1 MTDRAGRTI
10 SDPAGTGRNVLL
22 LRTGITFA
30 LLLSAFSVQF
40 RDPELFLVGG
50 FRYLYAAVVLS
61 YGWLLLRFALWG
73 SGDLRWPVFLVQA
86 GVDVAFVSLILFATG
101 LYESVFTFM
110 YVIFVLLGSLEK
122 FLPGGIFCAAAS
134 AATYVVLVQLQQ
146 AGLLLPPGF
155 EPSVVPS
162 PQLLRAEVTHTV
174 GFLLSGL
181 LSGMLGED
189 LRKSRQRARDQ
200 EGALQ
205 ELETFHRHVV
215 ETLPSGIVTVDPQ
228 GRIGLINGTACQILG
243 IRREEAEGRGAEEI
257 LAGLTLDSRGRG
269 SPERRP
275 EVLFRRRDGTEIHLG
290 FSHSPMR
297 DADGSAV
304 GTVVIFQDLTPIKA
318 MEERIRVADRLAA
331 MGELAAG
338 LAHEIRNPLASIT
351 GSSQMLREIDDL
363 PDVSRTLLQIIERE
377 SLRLNGLISDFL
389 AYTTGSPRTVGPV
402 DLLALAR
409 EVVEGT
415 RAGEGRERRVEVS
428 LSREESLTVEGDAE
442 QLKQVLWNLVRN
454 GVEAT
459 PPGGRVL
466 LDLFRQ
472 ERHGQPYAGV
482 TVSDT
487 GKGIDPSILG
497 KIFNPFYTSKEGG
510 TGLGLAISQRIVQVH
525 RGFFEVRSTPGK
537 GSVFSVFLPERR
549 GENGFPA

>member
-1 MTDRAGRTI
+1 MTERVGRATA
-10 SDPAGTGRNVLL
+10 DPAGTGRNVLL

-73 SGDLRWPVFLVQA
+73 SGDLRWPFFLLQA

-122 FLPGGIFCAAAS
+122 FLPGGIVCALAS
-134 AATYVVLVQLQQ
+134 SATYVALVQLQQ

-155 EPSVVPS
+155 EQSVVPS
-162 PQLLRAEVTHTV
+162 PLLLRAEVTHTV

-181 LSGMLGED
+181 LSGILGED

-215 ETLPSGIVTVDPQ
+215 ETLPSGVVTVDPQ

-243 IRREEAEGRGAEEI
+243 IRKEEAEGRGAEEI
-257 LAGLTLDSRGRG
+257 LAGLALDPRGREN
-269 SPERRP
+269 PERRP
-275 EVLFRRRDGTEIHLG
+275 EILFRRRDGAEIHLG
-290 FSHSPMR
+290 FSRSPMR
-297 DADGSAV
+297 DAGGGTV

-318 MEERIRVADRLAA
+318 MEERVRIADRLAA

-351 GSSQMLREIDDL
+351 GSSQMLRELGDL

-377 SLRLNGLISDFL
+377 SQRLNGLISDFL

-402 DLLALAR
+402 DLPGLVR
-409 EVVEGT
+409 EVVEGI
-415 RAGEGRERRVEVS
+415 RAGEGREHHVEVS
-428 LSREESLTVEGDAE
+428 LSAGESPAVEGDAE

-459 PPGGRVL
+459 PPGGRVD
-466 LDLFRQ
+466 LDLFLQ
-472 ERHGQPYAGV
+472 VRHGERYAVV

-497 KIFNPFYTSKEGG
+497 KIFNPFYTAKEGG

-525 RGFFEVRSTPGK
+525 RGFIEVRSSPGK

-549 GENGFPA
+549 GGNGSPA